1 VKHIEVRLWIIA
13 CFAGLSVVA
22 CSKNSSP
29 EAHDHGAK
37 PAPLSAPSA
46 ADPHA
51 GHGAPDPHAGH
62 RAPPGDGGSDHT
74 GHTGNMPGMA
84 PSGYAPVPIT
94 PESASRIN
102 LTTVAVEEREFAR
115 QLRTVGVVTV
125 DETRTAHVHP
135 KVRGF
140 IEGIRVNFVGR
151 EVKSGEVLC
160 SIYSQEVFAA
170 EIEFLALLER
180 QGAGIPGTGEFAQAE
195 AAAQKKLLDA
205 ARRRLLLWDV
215 PKSEVARLESTREA
229 RRTFPLVAPRAG
241 VVVAKQ
247 AIEGMY
253 VDSSME
259 LYLLSDLSRVWVLA
273 DVYERDL
280 AAVKV
285 GEMAELLIEG
295 IPQTIEA
302 KVAFMPP
309 TLDEA
314 TRTVKIRFE
323 LDNKEKRYRPGSFA
337 TVNMD
342 LPLGKGLAVPESAVI
357 QTGVRSIVF
366 VVGENAA
373 EPREVKLG
381 PLAGGFY
388 RVDEGLSAGEKVAT
402 GAQFLLDSES
412 RLSATGGKTGHAH

>member
-1 VKHIEVRLWIIA
+1 MKRFDMQLWTIGA
-13 CFAGLSVVA
+13 FAGLALGA
-22 CSKNSSP
+22 CSKKSTP
-29 EAHDHGAK
+29 EAHDHAAK
-37 PAPLSAPSA
+37 PAPLSAPSVA
-46 ADPHA
+46 
-51 GHGAPDPHAGH
+51 DPHAGH
-62 RAPPGDGGSDHT
+62 RASPGDGGSDPKGHGSDHK

-84 PSGYAPVPIT
+84 PSGYAPVPLT

-102 LTTVAVEEREFAR
+102 LTTAAVEEREFTR

-140 IEGIRVNFVGR
+140 IEGIRVNFVGQ
-151 EVKSGEVLC
+151 EVKSGAVLC
-160 SIYSQEVFAA
+160 SIYSQDVYAA

-180 QGAGIPGTGEFAQAE
+180 QGAGMPGTGEFAQAE
-195 AAAQKKLLDA
+195 ASAQRKLLEA
-205 ARRRLLLWDV
+205 ARHRLLLWDV

-229 RRTFPLVAPRAG
+229 RRTFPLVAPRSG
-241 VVVAKQ
+241 IVVAKQ

-253 VDSSME
+253 VDPSME

-280 AAVKV
+280 AAVKL
-285 GEMAELLIEG
+285 GDEAELTIEG
-295 IPQTIEA
+295 VPQTIEG

-309 TLDEA
+309 TLEEA
-314 TRTVKIRFE
+314 TRTIKIRFE
-323 LDNKEKRYRPGSFA
+323 LDNADRRFRPGSFA

-342 LPLGKGLAVPESAVI
+342 LPLGKGLAVPESAII

-366 VVGENAA
+366 VVGEKAA

-388 RVDEGLSAGEKVAT
+388 RVDDGLSAGDKVAT

-412 RLSATGGKTGHAH
+412 RLGATGGKIGHAH

>member
-1 VKHIEVRLWIIA
+1 MKRSMARSWPIA
-13 CFAGLSVVA
+13 VITGLVFVA
-22 CSKNSSP
+22 CSKKSAP
-29 EAHDHGAK
+29 DVHDHAAQ

-46 ADPHA
+46 ADPDGGHRPQNESGTGDQAGQPSDHA
-51 GHGAPDPHAGH
+51 GHTD
-62 RAPPGDGGSDHT
+62 
-74 GHTGNMPGMA
+74 MPGMA
-84 PSGYAPVPIT
+84 PSGYAPVPLT
-94 PESASRIN
+94 PESAARIN
-102 LTTVAVEEREFAR
+102 LTTAAVEEREFTR

-140 IEGIRVNFVGR
+140 IENIRVNFIGR

-160 SIYSQEVFAA
+160 EIYSQEVYAA
-170 EIEFLALLER
+170 EIEFLAILER
-180 QGAGIPGTGEFAQAE
+180 QGAGIPGTGEFAEAE
-195 AAAQKKLLDA
+195 AAAQHKLLDA

-215 PKSEVARLESTREA
+215 PKSEVARLERTREA
-229 RRTFPLVAPRAG
+229 RRTFPLVAPRSG

-259 LYLLSDLSRVWVLA
+259 LYVLSDLSRVWVLA

-280 AAVKV
+280 GSVKV
-285 GEMAELLIEG
+285 GDRAELLIEG
-295 IPQTIEA
+295 IAQPTVA
-302 KVAFMPP
+302 KVAFIPP
-309 TLDEA
+309 TFEEA

-323 LDNKEKRYRPGSFA
+323 LDNPERRYRPGSFA

-357 QTGVRSIVF
+357 QTGMRSIVF

-388 RVDEGLSAGEKVAT
+388 RVDAGLFAGDKVAT

>member
-1 VKHIEVRLWIIA
+1 MKRARYLLSAIA
-13 CFAGLSVVA
+13 LFTGFTVVA
-22 CSKNSSP
+22 CSKNSAP
-29 EAHDHGAK
+29 EGHDGAAK

-51 GHGAPDPHAGH
+51 GHGAPKESGAGDQASQPSNHA
-62 RAPPGDGGSDHT
+62 

-84 PSGYAPVPIT
+84 PSGYAPVPLT
-94 PESASRIN
+94 PESTSRIN
-102 LTTVAVEEREFAR
+102 LTTAAVEEREFTR

-125 DETRTAHVHP
+125 DETRTTHVHP

-140 IEGIRVNFVGR
+140 IEGIRVNFIGQ
-151 EVKSGEVLC
+151 EVKKGDVLC
-160 SIYSQEVFAA
+160 NIYSQEVYAA

-180 QGAGIPGTGEFAQAE
+180 RGAATPGTGEFAEAE
-195 AAAQKKLLDA
+195 ASAQRKLLDA
-205 ARRRLLLWDV
+205 ARRRILLWDV
-215 PKSEVARLESTREA
+215 PKSEVARLERTREA
-229 RRTFPLVAPRAG
+229 RRTFPLVASRSG

-259 LYLLSDLSRVWVLA
+259 LYLLSDLARVWVLA

-285 GEMAELLIEG
+285 GDRAELLIEG
-295 IPQTIEA
+295 FPQAIEG
-302 KVAFMPP
+302 KVAFIPP
-309 TLDEA
+309 TLEEA

-323 LDNKEKRYRPGSFA
+323 LDNADRRYRPGSFV

-342 LPLGKGLAVPESAVI
+342 LPFGKGLAVPESAVI

-366 VVGENAA
+366 VVGANAA

-388 RVDEGLSAGEKVAT
+388 RVDEGLSAGDKVAT

-412 RLSATGGKTGHAH
+412 RLGATGGKTGHAH

>member
-1 VKHIEVRLWIIA
+1 MRVRNAWSWAMAAL
-13 CFAGLSVVA
+13 AGLALTA
-22 CSKNSSP
+22 CSKSNAP
-29 EAHDHGAK
+29 ETHDPAAK
-37 PAPLSAPSA
+37 PAPLSAPSVA
-46 ADPHA
+46 
-51 GHGAPDPHAGH
+51 DPHAGH
-62 RAPPGDGGSDHT
+62 RAPKESGAGNQASQPSDHA
-74 GHTGNMPGMA
+74 GHSGNMPGMA
-84 PSGYAPVPIT
+84 PSGYAPVPLT

-102 LTTVAVEEREFAR
+102 LTTAAVEEREFTR

-140 IEGIRVNFVGR
+140 IEGIRVNFVGQ
-151 EVKSGEVLC
+151 EVKSGAVLC
-160 SIYSQEVFAA
+160 SIYSQEVYAA

-180 QGAGIPGTGEFAQAE
+180 QGAGMLGTGEFAQAE
-195 AAAQKKLLDA
+195 ASAQRKLLEA

-215 PKSEVARLESTREA
+215 PKSEVARLERTREA
-229 RRTFPLVAPRAG
+229 RRTFPLVAPRSG
-241 VVVAKQ
+241 IVVAKQ

-253 VDSSME
+253 VDPSME

-280 AAVKV
+280 AAVKL
-285 GEMAELLIEG
+285 GDKAELTIEG
-295 IPQTIEA
+295 VSQTIEG
-302 KVAFMPP
+302 KVAFIPP
-309 TLDEA
+309 TLEEA
-314 TRTVKIRFE
+314 TRTIKIRFE
-323 LDNKEKRYRPGSFA
+323 LDNADRRFRPGSFA

-342 LPLGKGLAVPESAVI
+342 LPLGKGLAVPDSAVI

-366 VVGENAA
+366 VVGEKAA

-388 RVDEGLSAGEKVAT
+388 RVDDGLSAGEKVAT

-412 RLSATGGKTGHAH
+412 RLGATGGKTGHAH